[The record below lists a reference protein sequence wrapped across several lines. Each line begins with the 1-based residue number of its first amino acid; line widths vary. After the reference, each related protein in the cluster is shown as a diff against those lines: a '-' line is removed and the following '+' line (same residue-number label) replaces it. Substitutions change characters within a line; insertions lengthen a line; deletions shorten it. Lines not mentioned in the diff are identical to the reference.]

1 MARGST
7 ALRQTRAVRDSV
19 ERAHDLAIRSNNM
32 NRMVNRLN
40 ATARQTANVYINKF
54 GGVYDPRQ
62 TQHYLQAM
70 ARSHLQ
76 QGLSGLQSASGAS
89 QFGVREFAKQNPDR
103 RWEIIW
109 RHFGSAHPRPEHV
122 AADGTTIEAGGSFGI
137 SPGMG
142 VPHCNCMAELRVARA
157 LELQPS
163 AGPIRLVGENDPDWI
178 KPVQKAVHQI
188 ATKVDAA
195 MRRAPTRWNGTIKV
209 GKEAHY
215 SINNNTA
222 AGVMD
227 WEGAMHLNYQTELGI
242 IGRSPAA
249 ILQEFEP
256 STRAIS
262 TVVHELAHSHS
273 AFTATEYGGAGVGLE
288 EGAAE
293 AFARSF
299 MLKNYD
305 VDFWESKVYNP
316 WVENW
321 EYIRAAEGVSEARRI
336 SFYTK
341 VLKMPRAERAALAAK
356 HGVGAA
362 AWVGGG

>member
-19 ERAHDLAIRSNNM
+19 ERAHSLAVRSNDL

-40 ATARQTANVYINKF
+40 NTARQTANVYINKF

-62 TQHYLQAM
+62 TQHYLQKM
-70 ARSHLQ
+70 AQSHLQ

-157 LELQPS
+157 LELQPN
-163 AGPIRLVGENDPDWI
+163 AGPVRVTGETNPDYI
-178 KPVQKAVHQI
+178 KPLQKKVKEI
-188 ATKVDAA
+188 ATRVDNS
-195 MRRAPTRWNGTIKV
+195 MRRVPTRWNGTIKV
-209 GKEAHY
+209 DKEAHLM
-215 SINNNTA
+215 IRNGDA

-227 WEGAMHLNYQTELGI
+227 WEGNMHLSYQTELGVI
-242 IGRSPAA
+242 ADTSADATFAA
-249 ILQEFEP
+249 GWWQ
-256 STRAIS
+256 SGTK

-273 AFTATEYGGAGVGLE
+273 AFTAAEYAGQGVGLE

-293 AFARSF
+293 CFARAW
-299 MLKNYD
+299 MVKNGDSAWSAFNSYPRF
-305 VDFWESKVYNP
+305 VA
-316 WVENW
+316 NW
-321 EYIRAAEGVSEARRI
+321 ERVRVAEGVTEAGRI
-336 SFYTK
+336 RFYSD
-341 VLKMPRAERAALAAK
+341 VLQMTRAERAALAGK
-356 HGVGAA
+356 YVEPLEWAA
-362 AWVGGG
+362 G